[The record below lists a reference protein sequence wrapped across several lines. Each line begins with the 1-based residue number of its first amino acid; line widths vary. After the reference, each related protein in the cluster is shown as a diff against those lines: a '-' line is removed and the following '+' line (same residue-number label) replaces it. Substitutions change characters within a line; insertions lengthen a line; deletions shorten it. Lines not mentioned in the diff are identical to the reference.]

1 MVQESLIH
9 GHHCLKINRMKRLR
23 KGEMWVTVLHDM
35 AVVTQVRFL
44 SLRESVKERHTLRKE
59 YRRTVFAWRGKCSV
73 IIQSL

>member
-1 MVQESLIH
+1 
-9 GHHCLKINRMKRLR
+9 
-23 KGEMWVTVLHDM
+23 MWVTVLHDM